1 MGALYSNNQIQN
13 SPFKCDVDEYFNLI
27 AQQIQKLTNEK
38 LFSLQCKKKQ
48 SQEQT
53 IFQSSNPVYNPL
65 NQIHCKTFIL
75 QYLAFEYEQG
85 KLWVADLYRLISR
98 EIFYTEKRW
107 LNLFFWQEFEK
118 RTKPKCL
125 VRKCKRMFYPQ
136 SDYFTYEVENNNN
149 TDATTEYKVYKEKV
163 YTYMRILKEH
173 IMNEDHPINFIIK
186 HFVIKFSAYVKENI
200 DTLVDMKVHNPEQFN
215 SECNSIVNDI
225 ISQLQSFIMKTEEC
239 LAKLYNNTLNFQI
252 LVQEEDEFINLIS
265 GLIFDQGDLSKYI
278 TQLITLTL
286 FNEIAEFKA
295 ILTIKANIYPE
306 ELNIPDKFCL
316 NNSSL
321 SFFEN
326 TYKSKYPR
334 AEILDQPYLDTIE
347 LLKSIT
353 LYKKPL
359 DKLLLINKLSRS
371 ISECINKF
379 WSAVDKTI
387 PPNSLGIEGDDLMN
401 ILSYIVIKSQMSELI
416 AQMKFIELFTSTKTR
431 SNMIGYY
438 YSTLEVSI
446 LQLNSMKDI
455 DKSNET
461 SLYRDCE
468 ALLNSSN

>member
-1 MGALYSNNQIQN
+1 
-13 SPFKCDVDEYFNLI
+13 
-27 AQQIQKLTNEK
+27 
-38 LFSLQCKKKQ
+38 
-48 SQEQT
+48 
-53 IFQSSNPVYNPL
+53 
-65 NQIHCKTFIL
+65 
-75 QYLAFEYEQG
+75 
-85 KLWVADLYRLISR
+85 
-98 EIFYTEKRW
+98 
-107 LNLFFWQEFEK
+107 
-118 RTKPKCL
+118 
-125 VRKCKRMFYPQ
+125 
-136 SDYFTYEVENNNN
+136 
-149 TDATTEYKVYKEKV
+149 
-163 YTYMRILKEH
+163 MRILKEH

-326 TYKSKYPR
+326 TYKSKYPK